1 MKGKSLLVAGLVLGA
16 GAASSFAQTVYS
28 VNAVGFVNRTLA
40 PGFNLISN
48 PLNAPTNTLTALFP
62 SGAVPNGT
70 SVFQFDGAN
79 FVGSSFLF
87 GNWSLNLTNVPG
99 GGFFIKNPAATNIT
113 VTFVGNVQQGTLTTP
128 LPAGFW
134 ITSSQV
140 PQKGLV
146 TTDLLLPVANGDSV
160 FRFTNNAYV
169 GSSFLFGNWSGGE
182 PELDVGEAFFVKKSA
197 PVNWVRTFSVS
208 Q

>member
-28 VNAVGFVNRTLA
+28 VNAVGFVNKTLT
-40 PGFNLISN
+40 PGFHLISN
-48 PLNAPTNTLTALFP
+48 PLNAPTNTLSALFP
-62 SGAVPNGT
+62 ANSVPIGT
-70 SVFQFDGAN
+70 TVFQFNGAN
-79 FVGSSFLF
+79 FVGSTYLGF
-87 GNWSLNLTNVPG
+87 WTTDLTNVPG
-99 GGFFIKNPAATNIT
+99 GGFFIKNPVATNVT

-134 ITSSQV
+134 IASSQV
-140 PQKGLV
+140 PQAGLI
-146 TTDLLLPVANGDSV
+146 TTDLQMPTALGDSV
-160 FRFTNNAYV
+160 FKFTNGAYV
-169 GSSFLFGNWSGGE
+169 GSTFLVQWLPSE
-182 PELDVGEAFFVKKSA
+182 PLIDVGESFFVKKSA